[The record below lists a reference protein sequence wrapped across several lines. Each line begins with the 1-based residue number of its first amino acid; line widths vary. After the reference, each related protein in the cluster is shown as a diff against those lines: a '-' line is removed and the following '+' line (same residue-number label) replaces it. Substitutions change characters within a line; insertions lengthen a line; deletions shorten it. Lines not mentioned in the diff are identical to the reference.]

1 MLRLRGKSG
10 EKPFDARLSRV
21 LESIQ
26 QVDICESIIDEK
38 RKRPAP
44 SGTGTARWGVN
55 MLSSITTSKR
65 PAIPLRTLLA
75 RGRIKQTLVSCA
87 LTAALLA
94 PGATL
99 AADTAAEEAT
109 GPQPLPEVVVTA
121 NRREES
127 ASKVPISLT
136 ALSQDTMDIKGIKD
150 IADVARY
157 TPGVKIDE
165 SQTNQIAI
173 RGIAST
179 GGSGTTGIYIDD
191 VPIQVRDL
199 GFNADDA
206 LVKIF
211 DLNRVEV
218 LRGPQG
224 TLFGAGSEGGTVRY
238 ITNQPSLTKDSVY
251 AKAETSY
258 TQNGAMSYEAG
269 VAAGGPIIDGT
280 LGIRASAW
288 YRRDGGWIDRLDP
301 TTLAIVDSNA
311 NHDDTL
317 AMRVAALWQP
327 NDNLQITPSIYFQHR
342 ARNDVTIYWP
352 EYSNPN
358 KDQYF
363 SANPAPREEPDNFYI
378 PALNVS
384 YDFGPVRLISTSAY
398 FHRDEISGYDG
409 TLYNLGYYQ
418 TLIDSAVS
426 PPPVGANLFP
436 LLDGTGVH
444 LPPGLTNYRAP
455 ATVTNQQRNISQEIR
470 LQSND
475 PASRVQ
481 WTAGAFYSLN
491 RQFSLEEIHD
501 PLADAM
507 FNALLGE
514 PIAAFFTSAQNAD
527 GSSVL
532 PMGDSYFNRLVSHD
546 RQIAGFGEA
555 TIGLTDTLKLI
566 AGVRVSKTTFS
577 IASHSGGPQ
586 NTFDRLGGAQNSQT
600 PVTPRAG
607 LDWQIDPND
616 MVYFT
621 YAKGF
626 RMGGG
631 NPSIPYDP
639 TYQNTAIGCTQDFLN
654 FGIKGAPNTYKS
666 DTVQSFEVGAKNNI
680 NNVVRLA
687 SSIYYI
693 RWNNIQ
699 GNVVPPICQIQWT
712 DNLGNAISKGFDI
725 QANIQATDSLSVD
738 ATFGYTDAR
747 YTSNAYPSGAVVT
760 PTLKPLVEA
769 GDAIGGPNGIGT
781 GYSIPPW
788 SATLGAEYRFAVLE
802 HESFFRMDYEY
813 AASDKWTHPALD
825 KNTSS
830 YDPTAIPTAR
840 QAFAS
845 LRTGTNLG
853 GWLVSFFIDNLT
865 DSHTI
870 TNYNHQTPAYGSE
883 SGVLPNGA
891 PYYTAADLLA
901 SPAFRYITY
910 RPRTFGIT
918 ATYRH

>member
-1 MLRLRGKSG
+1 M
-10 EKPFDARLSRV
+10 
-21 LESIQ
+21 Q
-26 QVDICESIIDEK
+26 
-38 RKRPAP
+38 
-44 SGTGTARWGVN
+44 
-55 MLSSITTSKR
+55 SSITTSKG
-65 PAIPLRTLLA
+65 PGTPLHPLHTC
-75 RGRIKQTLVSCA
+75 GRLKQTLESCA
-87 LTAALLA
+87 LTTAAVLA
-94 PGATL
+94 PGITF
-99 AADTAAEEAT
+99 AADAEEAAT
-109 GPQPLPEVVVTA
+109 PVLQEVVVTA
-121 NRREES
+121 DRREES

-150 IADVARY
+150 ISDVARY

-165 SQTNQIAI
+165 SQTNQVSI
-173 RGIAST
+173 RGIAAT

-199 GFNADDA
+199 GFNPDDA

-211 DLNRVEV
+211 DLDRVEV

-238 ITNQPSLTKDSVY
+238 ITTQPSLTKSSVY

-269 VAAGGPIIDGT
+269 VAAGGPVIDGT
-280 LGIRASAW
+280 LGVRASAW

-301 TTLAIVDSNA
+301 TTLAIVDPNA

-317 AMRVAALWQP
+317 ALRVAVLWQP
-327 NDNLQITPSIYFQHR
+327 NDALRITPSIYFQHR

-363 SANPAPREEPDNFYI
+363 SANPTPREEPDNFYL
-378 PALNVS
+378 PALNVE
-384 YDFGPVRLISTSAY
+384 YNFGPMRLISTSAY

-418 TLIDSAVS
+418 TLIDPTVS
-426 PPPVGANLFP
+426 PPPPGAGFFP
-436 LLDGTGVH
+436 LLDGSGVH

-455 ATVTNQQRNISQEIR
+455 ATVTNEQRNISEEIR
-470 LQSND
+470 LQSTD
-475 PASRVQ
+475 PNARVS
-481 WTAGAFYSLN
+481 WTVGAFYSLN

-501 PLADAM
+501 PMADAL

-514 PIAAFFTSAQNAD
+514 PIAAYFGTPLNPD

-532 PMGDSYFNRLVSHD
+532 PMGDSYFNRLTSHD
-546 RQIAGFGEA
+546 RQIAGFGEVN
-555 TIGLTDTLKLI
+555 ISLTDTVKLL
-566 AGVRVSKTTFS
+566 AGVRVSKTTFDIIS
-577 IASHSGGPQ
+577 LSDGPQ
-586 NTFDRLGGAQNSQT
+586 NSGPRPGAAQNSQT

-607 LDWQIDPND
+607 LQWQIDPND

-626 RMGGG
+626 RTGGG

-639 TYQNTAIGCTQDFLN
+639 TFQNPAVGCTQDFLN
-654 FGIKGAPNTYKS
+654 FGIKNAPSTYRS
-666 DTVQSFEVGAKNNI
+666 DTVQSFEIGAKNNI
-680 NNVVRLA
+680 NNMVQLA
-687 SSIYYI
+687 SSAYYI
-693 RWNNIQ
+693 KWNNIQ

-712 DNLGNAISKGFDI
+712 DNLGNAVSKGFDI
-725 QANIQATDSLSVD
+725 QANIQATEALAID

-747 YTSNAYPSGAVVT
+747 YTKDAFPSGAN
-760 PTLKPLVEA
+760 PNGGELPLVA
-769 GDAIGGPNGIGT
+769 SGDAIGGPNGIGT
-781 GYSIPPW
+781 GYSIPPYT
-788 SATLGAEYRFAVLE
+788 ATLGVEYRFPVLE
-802 HESFFRMDYEY
+802 HESFIRMDYEY
-813 AASDKWTHPALD
+813 EAGDKWTHPALD
-825 KNTSS
+825 PRTSS
-830 YDPTAIPTAR
+830 YDPTGMSLGR
-840 QAFAS
+840 QSFAS
-845 LRTGTNLG
+845 LRTGTNVG
-853 GWLVSFFIDNLT
+853 QWLVSFFVDNLT

-870 TNYNHQTPAYGSE
+870 LNYNHQTNAYDA
-883 SGVLPNGA
+883 NGN
-891 PYYTAADLLA
+891 LLA
-901 SPAFRYITY
+901 SPAFRYISY